1 MSSHLSSTQL
11 HGGKKLYLQ
20 MIEYKYLLMCFL
32 KAVEP
37 ENVEARIRK
46 LKFLLMSLLL
56 LYTREHHRNVKM
68 FEYQDAFSQ
77 MLIFMNKICL

>member
-20 MIEYKYLLMCFL
+20 MIEYKYILMCFL

-37 ENVEARIRK
+37 ENVEARIQ
-46 LKFLLMSLLL
+46 LSS
-56 LYTREHHRNVKM
+56 Y
-68 FEYQDAFSQ
+68 
-77 MLIFMNKICL
+77 